1 METWL
6 TQHFVNSALVYS
18 GAMMLAAPI
27 IIHLINRFQ
36 YKRVH
41 FAAMEF
47 LLQSQQTNQRRVLL
61 EQLLLLLLR
70 ILLIICL
77 LLLIARLILDPNQL
91 SMFQGAKSHHVIILD
106 DSGSMQNVWGE
117 QNAFDEGIQVVRKIA
132 AEGANRPNTEKFSF
146 ILLSRADAPLFL
158 QRDINEELINELDAK
173 LSNLACSHQSLDFNQ
188 GLDAALDLL
197 NEDRAVIKTLHLIS
211 DFRKSDWQEKKGV
224 ASTIE
229 NLRKNDVGIN
239 LVKTVIDSQPNLA
252 ITELSGATEVAAVD
266 VPLRLRVS
274 IKNYGDQVANDVRV
288 SAFDDQNKLP
298 MSIVFD
304 KIEAGSEI
312 SQDFDVVFN
321 KPDLHQISVSLTN
334 DALDGDN
341 QRFLSIAVKP
351 SNPVLIIDG
360 NPSGNEWMY
369 IQTAIAPDAST
380 TGFAPSVESVDYLRR
395 HPLDQ
400 FKNIY
405 LLNVA
410 ELPLDAISEL
420 ENFVSAGG
428 GLIWFVGP
436 SIQPGFYNDK
446 LYNAGQGLFPAPLE
460 MAPRDLPARETNTLV
475 DMQVSDHPL
484 FSVFRGQDNPLIE
497 SVTISK
503 YFPLSQKWL
512 QTEAK
517 SATGVNIIATLRNQS
532 PFIIEHRF
540 GKGRIITCLTS
551 AGPVVT
557 NEGEPWNSWA
567 LNPSYIVFQLEL
579 QKYLVQSRSH
589 EQAEIV
595 GDPITFSLDAAVYS
609 DEIQIQTPI
618 SQGERTI
625 RLKASPRQEPNAS
638 DKETFKLFTSFR
650 ETDQP
655 GVYSVQLK
663 RQDQTV
669 EQQMYA
675 FNFPGSESNLK
686 LATTEELQNEL
697 GNRPEIQI
705 QEPGQFQWIQ
715 GQEAGREITNSILVI
730 LFLILIC
737 EQLLAYRL
745 SYHPKTASAAA

>member
-1 METWL
+1 MEAWL
-6 TQHFVNSALVYS
+6 TQHFVNSALVYT
-18 GAMMLAAPI
+18 GAAMVAAPI

-77 LLLIARLILDPNQL
+77 LMLIARLILDPNQL
-91 SMFQGAKSHHVIILD
+91 SMFHGAKSHHVIVLD

-117 QNAFDEGIQVVRKIA
+117 QSAFDEGLQVIRKIA
-132 AEGANRPNTEKFSF
+132 AEGTNRPNTEKMSL
-146 ILLSRADAPLFL
+146 IVLSRADAPLFL
-158 QRDINEELINELDAK
+158 QRDINEELVNELDAK
-173 LSNLACSHQSLDFNQ
+173 LTNLSCSHQSLDLNQ
-188 GLDAALDLL
+188 GLAVAADLL

-224 ASTIE
+224 AETIE
-229 NLRKNDVGIN
+229 KLSKSDTAIN
-239 LVKTVIDSQPNLA
+239 LVKTVPDSQANLA

-274 IKNYGDQVANDVRV
+274 IKNFGDQVAQNVRV
-288 SAFDDQNKLP
+288 SAFVDHNKLP

-321 KPDLHQISVSLTN
+321 KPSLHEINVSLTN

-341 QRFLSIAVKP
+341 ARFLAVDVKP

-360 NPSGNEWMY
+360 NPSGNEWIY
-369 IQTAIAPDAST
+369 VQTAIAPDAST
-380 TGFAPSVESVDYLRR
+380 TGFAPSVENVDYLRR
-395 HPLDQ
+395 HPLSQ

-410 ELPLDAISEL
+410 ELPLDAVAAL
-420 ENFVSAGG
+420 EAFVADGG
-428 GLIWFVGP
+428 GLIWFAGP
-436 SIQPGFYNDK
+436 SIQPAFYNDK
-446 LYNAGQGLFPAPLE
+446 LYKGGKGLFPAPLE
-460 MAPRDLPARETNTLV
+460 TSPRNLPARETNTTV

-484 FSVFRGQDNPLIE
+484 FSVFAGQDNPLIE
-497 SVTISK
+497 AVTISK

-512 QTEAK
+512 QTESQNA
-517 SATGVNIIATLRNQS
+517 SGVNIIATLRNQA
-532 PFIIEHRF
+532 PFIIEHRL

-551 AGPVVT
+551 AGPVLT

-567 LNPSYIVFQLEL
+567 LNPSFIVFQLEL

-589 EQAEIV
+589 DQAETV
-595 GDPITFSLDAAVYS
+595 GLPIAFSLDAASFS
-609 DEIQIQTPI
+609 DEIEVQTPT
-618 SQGERTI
+618 SQGSRTI
-625 RLKASPRQEPNAS
+625 RLKATPEQATNAS
-638 DKETFKLFTSFR
+638 DNDSLKLVTVFR

-655 GVYSVQLK
+655 GVYSARLK
-663 RQDQTV
+663 RQDQTF
-669 EQQMYA
+669 EPQMYA
-675 FNFPGSESNLK
+675 FNFPVSESNLE
-686 LATTEELQNEL
+686 LASSDELMNEL
-697 GNRPEIQI
+697 GNSPLIQI
-705 QEPGQFQWIQ
+705 QEPGEFQWIQ

-730 LFLILIC
+730 LFLLLIC

-745 SYHPKTASAAA
+745 SYHPKLAGAAA

>member
-6 TQHFVNSALVYS
+6 TQHFVNSTLVYA
-18 GAMMLAAPI
+18 GALMVAAPI

-36 YKRVH
+36 YKRVQ

-91 SMFQGAKSHHVIILD
+91 SMFRGAKSHHVIVLD
-106 DSGSMQNVWGE
+106 DSGSMQSIWGE
-117 QNAFDEGIQVVRKIA
+117 QTAFDEGLQVIRKIV
-132 AEGANRPNTEKFSF
+132 AEGTNRPNTEKLSL

-173 LSNLACSHQSLDFNQ
+173 LTNLTCSHQSLDLNQ
-188 GLDAALDLL
+188 GLEAAADLL

-211 DFRKSDWQEKKGV
+211 DFRKSDWQDKKGI
-224 ASTIE
+224 ASAIE
-229 NLRKNDVGIN
+229 EFSNDDIAIN
-239 LVKTVIDSQPNLA
+239 LIKTVPDSQPNLA
-252 ITELSGATEVAAVD
+252 ITELSGATEMAAVD
-266 VPLRLRVS
+266 IPLRLKIR
-274 IKNYGDQVANDVRV
+274 IKNLGDQVAENVRV
-288 SAFDDQNKLP
+288 AAFVDNNKLP

-321 KPDLHQISVSLTN
+321 KPHLHQVKVSLTN
-334 DALDGDN
+334 DVLAGDN
-341 QRFLSIAVKP
+341 ERFLAINVKP

-369 IQTAIAPDAST
+369 IQTAIAPDIAT
-380 TGFAPSVESVDYLRR
+380 TGFAPSVESLDYLRR
-395 HPLDQ
+395 HPLNQ

-410 ELPLDAISEL
+410 ELPLDAITPL
-420 ENFVSAGG
+420 EEFVSAGG

-436 SIQPGFYNDK
+436 SIQPAFYNDK
-446 LYNAGQGLFPAPLE
+446 LYKNGNGLFPAPLE
-460 MAPRDLPARETNTLV
+460 PSPRELPARETNSTV

-484 FSVFRGQDNPLIE
+484 FSVFAGQDNPLIE
-497 SVTISK
+497 AVTISK
-503 YFPLSQKWL
+503 YFPLSQRWL
-512 QTEAK
+512 QTK
-517 SATGVNIIATLRNQS
+517 SQNASGVNVIATLRNQE

-551 AGPVVT
+551 AGPLLS

-579 QKYLVQSRSH
+579 QKYLVQSQSH

-595 GDPITFSLDAAVYS
+595 GDPIAFSLDASLYS
-609 DEIQIQTPI
+609 DEIQIQTPT
-618 SQGERTI
+618 SEGERTI
-625 RLKASPRQEPNAS
+625 RLKASPKQITDAAQNGLLQLI
-638 DKETFKLFTSFR
+638 TTYR

-663 RQDQTV
+663 RQDQTI
-669 EQQMYA
+669 EQKMYA
-675 FNFPGSESNLK
+675 YNFPVTESNL
-686 LATTEELQNEL
+686 ELTASDDLIKQL
-697 GNRPEIQI
+697 GNNPQIQI
-705 QEPGQFQWIQ
+705 QESGEFQWIQ
-715 GQEAGREITNSILVI
+715 GQEAGREITNTILI
-730 LFLILIC
+730 LLFLLLIC

-745 SYHPKTASAAA
+745 SYHPKVVSAVA

>member
-6 TQHFVNSALVYS
+6 TQHFVNSALVYT
-18 GAMMLAAPI
+18 GAMMVAAPI

-70 ILLIICL
+70 IFLILCL
-77 LLLIARLILDPNQL
+77 LMLIARLILDPNQL
-91 SMFQGAKSHHVIILD
+91 SMFHGAKSHHVIVLD

-117 QNAFDEGIQVVRKIA
+117 KSAFQEGLQVVRKIA
-132 AEGANRPNTEKFSF
+132 AEGANRPNTEKFSL
-146 ILLSRADAPLFL
+146 IILSRADAPLFL

-173 LSNLACSHQSLDFNQ
+173 LSNLDCSHQSLDLNQ
-188 GLDAALDLL
+188 GMNAAADLL

-211 DFRKSDWQEKKGV
+211 DFRKSDWQDKKGI

-229 NLRKNDVGIN
+229 TLSKNDIAIN
-239 LVKTVIDSQPNLA
+239 LVKTVPDNQPNLA

-274 IKNYGDQVANDVRV
+274 VKNFGDQVANDVRV

-304 KIEAGSEI
+304 KIEAGTEI
-312 SQDFDVVFN
+312 TQDFDVVFN

-334 DALDGDN
+334 DALDADN

-369 IQTAIAPDAST
+369 IQTAIAPDTST

-395 HPLDQ
+395 HPLEQ

-410 ELPLDAISEL
+410 ELPLDTISVL
-420 ENFVSAGG
+420 ENFVSQGG
-428 GLIWFVGP
+428 GLIWFAGP
-436 SIQPGFYNDK
+436 SIQPAFYNDK
-446 LYNAGQGLFPAPLE
+446 LYNAGKGLFPAPLDV
-460 MAPRDLPARETNTLV
+460 APRDLPPRETNTLV
-475 DMQVSDHPL
+475 DLQVSDHPL
-484 FSVFRGQDNPLIE
+484 FSVFAGQDNPLIE
-497 SVTISK
+497 AVTISR

-517 SATGVNIIATLRNQS
+517 DASGVKVIATLRNQA
-532 PFIIEHRF
+532 PFILEHRL

-551 AGPVVT
+551 AGPIMT

-567 LNPSYIVFQLEL
+567 LNPSYIVFQLEM

-589 EQAEIV
+589 EQAELV
-595 GDPITFSLDAAVYS
+595 GAPITLSLDAAIFT
-609 DEIQIQTPI
+609 DEIQIQTPV

-625 RLKASPRQEPNAS
+625 RLKASPKQETDAS
-638 DKETFKLFTSFR
+638 DNGALKLVTNYR
-650 ETDQP
+650 ETDHP
-655 GVYSVQLK
+655 GIYTVQLK

-669 EQQMYA
+669 EQRMHA
-675 FNFPGSESNLK
+675 FNFPNSESDLE
-686 LATTEELQNEL
+686 LANSEELRKL
-697 GNRPEIQI
+697 TGNRSEIQI
-705 QEPGQFQWIQ
+705 QEAGEFQWIQ
-715 GQEAGREITNSILVI
+715 GQEAGREITNAILLI

>member
-18 GAMMLAAPI
+18 GALMVAAPI

-77 LLLIARLILDPNQL
+77 LFLIARLILDPNQL
-91 SMFQGAKSHHVIILD
+91 SMFHGAKSHHVIVLD

-117 QNAFDEGIQVVRKIA
+117 RSAFNEGLQVIRKIA
-132 AEGANRPNTEKFSF
+132 AEGANRPNTEKMSL
-146 ILLSRADAPLFL
+146 IVLSRADAPLFL
-158 QRDINEELINELDAK
+158 QRDINDELINELDAK
-173 LSNLACSHQSLDFNQ
+173 LTNLACSHQSLDLNQ
-188 GLDAALDLL
+188 GLEAASDLL

-224 ASTIE
+224 SSEIE
-229 NLRKNDVGIN
+229 KLGKDGVAIN
-239 LVKTVIDSQPNLA
+239 LIKTVPDSQPNLS

-274 IKNYGDQVANDVRV
+274 IKNFGNQVAEDVRIA
-288 SAFDDQNKLP
+288 AFVDNNKLP

-312 SQDFDVVFN
+312 TQDFDVIFN
-321 KPDLHQISVSLTN
+321 KPNLHQVNVSVIN
-334 DALDGDN
+334 DALAGDN
-341 QRFLSIAVKP
+341 DRFLTIDVKP

-380 TGFAPSVESVDYLRR
+380 TGFAPSVESIDYLRR

-405 LLNVA
+405 LLNVP
-410 ELPLDAISEL
+410 ELPLDAIAPL
-420 ENFVSAGG
+420 EQFVSAGG

-436 SIQPGFYNDK
+436 SIQPGFYNEK
-446 LYNAGQGLFPAPLE
+446 LYNKGKGLFPAPLE
-460 MAPRDLPARETNTLV
+460 LSPRELPARETNAII

-484 FSVFRGQDNPLIE
+484 FSVFAGQDNPLIE
-497 SVTISK
+497 AVTISR
-503 YFPLSQKWL
+503 YFPLSQEWL
-512 QTEAK
+512 QTKAQDK
-517 SATGVNIIATLRNQS
+517 SGVNVIATLRNRA

-551 AGPVVT
+551 ASPMLT
-557 NEGEPWNSWA
+557 NEGELWNSWA

-579 QKYLVQSRSH
+579 QKYLVQSHSQK
-589 EQAEIV
+589 QAELV
-595 GDPITFSLDAAVYS
+595 GDPISLSLDASVFS
-609 DEIQIQTPI
+609 DEIEIQTPV
-618 SQGERTI
+618 SQGERTLRI
-625 RLKASPRQEPNAS
+625 KASPEQAT
-638 DKETFKLFTSFR
+638 DALADGILKLVTTYR
-650 ETDQP
+650 DTDQP

-669 EQQMYA
+669 EQKMFA
-675 FNFPGSESNLK
+675 FNFPVSESNLELAPKDELKK
-686 LATTEELQNEL
+686 LQENNPLL
-697 GNRPEIQI
+697 QI
-705 QEPGQFQWIQ
+705 QEPGEFQWIQ
-715 GQEAGREITNSILVI
+715 GQEAGREITNTILVV
-730 LFLILIC
+730 LFLLLIC

-745 SYHPKTASAAA
+745 SYHPKMAGAAA

>member
-6 TQHFVNSALVYS
+6 TQHFVNSALVYT
-18 GAMMLAAPI
+18 GAMMVAAPI

-70 ILLIICL
+70 IFLIICL

-91 SMFQGAKSHHVIILD
+91 SMFHGAKSHHVIVLD

-117 QNAFDEGIQVVRKIA
+117 QNAFDEGLQVIRKIA
-132 AEGANRPNTEKFSF
+132 AEGANRPNTEKFSL

-173 LSNLACSHQSLDFNQ
+173 LSNLTCSHQSLDLNK
-188 GLDAALDLL
+188 GLEVAADLL

-229 NLRKNDVGIN
+229 NLSNDDVAIN
-239 LVKTVIDSQPNLA
+239 LVKTVPDSQPNLA
-252 ITELSGATEVAAVD
+252 ITELSGATEVAAVN

-274 IKNYGDQVANDVRV
+274 IKNFGDQVANDVRV

-321 KPDLHQISVSLTN
+321 KPDLHQINVSLTN
-334 DALDGDN
+334 DALGGDN

-410 ELPLDAISEL
+410 ELPLDAVSVL
-420 ENFVSAGG
+420 EKFVSEGG
-428 GLIWFVGP
+428 GLVWFVGP
-436 SIQPGFYNDK
+436 SVQAAFYNDK
-446 LYNAGQGLFPAPLE
+446 LFKEGKGLFPAPLE
-460 MAPRDLPARETNTLV
+460 MAPRDLPARETNTIV

-484 FSVFRGQDNPLIE
+484 FSVFAGQDNPLIE
-497 SVTISK
+497 AVTISK

-517 SATGVNIIATLRNQS
+517 NASGVNIIATLRNQA

-551 AGPVVT
+551 AGPIAT
-557 NEGEPWNSWA
+557 IEGEPWNSWA

-595 GDPITFSLDAAVYS
+595 GDPITFSLDAAVFS

-625 RLKASPRQEPNAS
+625 RLKASPKQESNAS
-638 DKETFKLFTSFR
+638 ENGSLKLDTTYR

-655 GVYSVQLK
+655 GIYSVQLK

-675 FNFPGSESNLK
+675 FNFPSTESNLE
-686 LATTEELQNEL
+686 LATSEELFKAL
-697 GNRPEIQI
+697 GNRSQIQI
-705 QEPGQFQWIQ
+705 QEPGEFQWIQ

-745 SYHPKTASAAA
+745 SYHPQTASAAA

>member
-6 TQHFVNSALVYS
+6 TQHFVNSTLVYA
-18 GAMMLAAPI
+18 GAMMVAAPI

-91 SMFQGAKSHHVIILD
+91 SMFRGAKSHHVIVLD

-117 QNAFDEGIQVVRKIA
+117 QTAFNEGLQVIRKIV
-132 AEGANRPNTEKFSF
+132 AEGTNRPNTEKLSL
-146 ILLSRADAPLFL
+146 IVLSRADAPLFL

-173 LSNLACSHQSLDFNQ
+173 LTNLACSHQSLDLNQ
-188 GLDAALDLL
+188 GLEAAADLL

-211 DFRKSDWQEKKGV
+211 DFRKSDWQDKKGITS
-224 ASTIE
+224 AIE
-229 NLRKNDVGIN
+229 DLSKDDIAIN
-239 LVKTVIDSQPNLA
+239 LIKTVPDSQPNLA

-266 VPLRLRVS
+266 VPLSLKVR
-274 IKNYGDQVANDVRV
+274 IKNFGDQVAENVRV
-288 SAFDDQNKLP
+288 AAFVDNNKLP

-321 KPDLHQISVSLTN
+321 KPDLHQVNVSLNN
-334 DALDGDN
+334 DVLAGDN
-341 QRFLSIAVKP
+341 ERFLAIDVKP

-360 NPSGNEWMY
+360 NPSGNEWMF
-369 IQTAIAPDAST
+369 IQTAIAPDIST

-410 ELPLDAISEL
+410 ELPLDAITPL
-420 ENFVSAGG
+420 EQFVAAGG

-436 SIQPGFYNDK
+436 SIQPAFYNDK
-446 LYNAGQGLFPAPLE
+446 LYKNGNGLFPAPLE
-460 MAPRDLPARETNTLV
+460 GSPRELPARETNSTV

-484 FSVFRGQDNPLIE
+484 FSVFAGQDNPLIE
-497 SVTISK
+497 AVTISR
-503 YFPLSQKWL
+503 YFPLSQEWL
-512 QTEAK
+512 QTK
-517 SATGVNIIATLRNQS
+517 SQSASGVNVIATLRNQE

-551 AGPVVT
+551 ASPVLT

-589 EQAEIV
+589 EQTEIV
-595 GDPITFSLDAAVYS
+595 GDPIAFSLDASLFS

-618 SQGERTI
+618 SEGERTI
-625 RLKASPRQEPNAS
+625 RLKASPKQVTDAS
-638 DKETFKLFTSFR
+638 QNGSLQLMTTYR

-655 GVYSVQLK
+655 GVYSVQLE
-663 RQDQTV
+663 RQDQTI
-669 EQQMYA
+669 EQKMYA
-675 FNFPGSESNLK
+675 FNFPVTESNL
-686 LATTEELQNEL
+686 ELIAADDLIKQL
-697 GNRPEIQI
+697 GSNPQIQI
-705 QEPGQFQWIQ
+705 QEPGEFQWIQ
-715 GQEAGREITNSILVI
+715 GQEAGREITNTILVI
-730 LFLILIC
+730 LFLLLIC

-745 SYHPKTASAAA
+745 SYHPKIAGAVA

>member
-6 TQHFVNSALVYS
+6 TQHFVNSALVYT
-18 GAMMLAAPI
+18 GVMMVAAPI

-61 EQLLLLLLR
+61 EQLLLLLMR
-70 ILLIICL
+70 ILVIICL

-117 QNAFDEGIQVVRKIA
+117 QNAFNEGLQVVRKIA
-132 AEGANRPNTEKFSF
+132 AEGANRPNTEKFSL

-158 QRDINEELINELDAK
+158 QRDINEELLNELDAK
-173 LSNLACSHQSLDFNQ
+173 LSNQVCSHQNLDMNK
-188 GLDAALDLL
+188 GLEVAADLL

-211 DFRKSDWQEKKGV
+211 DFRKSDWQDKKGV
-224 ASTIE
+224 SSTIE
-229 NLRKNDVGIN
+229 NLSKSGVGIN
-239 LVKTVIDSQPNLA
+239 LVKTVPNSQSNLA
-252 ITELSGATEVAAVD
+252 ITELSGATEVAAVN

-274 IKNYGDQVANDVRV
+274 IKNFGDQVANDVRV
-288 SAFDDQNKLP
+288 AAFDDQNKLP

-304 KIEAGSEI
+304 KIEAGSEV

-334 DALDGDN
+334 DALNGDN

-369 IQTAIAPDAST
+369 VQTAISPDAST
-380 TGFAPSVESVDYLRR
+380 TGFATSVESVDYLRR
-395 HPLDQ
+395 HPLEQ

-410 ELPLDAISEL
+410 ELPLDAVAVL
-420 ENFVSAGG
+420 EKFVSEGG

-436 SIQPGFYNDK
+436 SVQPAFYNDK
-446 LYNAGQGLFPAPLE
+446 LYNEGNGLFPAPLE
-460 MAPRDLPARETNTLV
+460 LAPRDLPARETNTLV

-484 FSVFRGQDNPLIE
+484 FSVFSGQDNPLIE
-497 SVTISK
+497 SVTISR
-503 YFPLSQKWL
+503 YFPLSEKWL
-512 QTEAK
+512 QTKAK
-517 SATGVNIIATLRNQS
+517 NATGVNIIATLRNQS

-551 AGPVVT
+551 AGPIMT

-589 EQAEIV
+589 EQTEIV
-595 GDPITFSLDAAVYS
+595 GDPITFSLDAAVYT

-625 RLKASPRQEPNAS
+625 RLKASPKQETNAS
-638 DKETFKLFTSFR
+638 DKDSLKFITAYR

-655 GVYSVQLK
+655 GVYTVQLK
-663 RQDQTV
+663 LQDQTV

-675 FNFPGSESNLK
+675 FNFPRSESILE
-686 LATTEELQNEL
+686 LANSEELRKTL

-705 QEPGQFQWIQ
+705 QEPGEFQWIQ

-730 LFLILIC
+730 LFLLLIC

-745 SYHPKTASAAA
+745 SYHPQTTSAAA

>member
-6 TQHFVNSALVYS
+6 TQHFVNSTLVYT
-18 GAMMLAAPI
+18 GALMVAAPI

-70 ILLIICL
+70 IILILCL
-77 LLLIARLILDPNQL
+77 LMLIARLILDPNQL
-91 SMFQGAKSHHVIILD
+91 SMFHGAKSHHVIVLD
-106 DSGSMQNVWGE
+106 DSGSMRNVWGE
-117 QNAFDEGIQVVRKIA
+117 QTAFNEGLQVIRKIA
-132 AEGANRPNTEKFSF
+132 AEGANRPNTEKMSL
-146 ILLSRADAPLFL
+146 IVLSRADAPLFL

-173 LSNLACSHQSLDFNQ
+173 LTNLSCSHQSLDLNQ
-188 GLDAALDLL
+188 GLEVAAELL
-197 NEDRAVIKTLHLIS
+197 NEDRAVIKTLHVIS

-224 ASTIE
+224 AETIKK
-229 NLRKNDVGIN
+229 LATDDVAIN
-239 LVKTVIDSQPNLA
+239 LVKTVPDSQPNLA

-274 IKNYGDQVANDVRV
+274 IKNFGDQVANDVRV
-288 SAFDDQNKLP
+288 AAFVDQNKLP

-321 KPDLHQISVSLTN
+321 KPNLHQVNVSLNN
-334 DALDGDN
+334 DALDADN

-351 SNPVLIIDG
+351 SNPVLVIDG

-369 IQTAIAPDAST
+369 IQTAIAPDATT

-410 ELPLDAISEL
+410 ELPLDAIAAL
-420 ENFVSAGG
+420 ENFVAEGG

-436 SIQPGFYNDK
+436 SIQPAFYNDK
-446 LYNAGQGLFPAPLE
+446 LYNDGNGLFPAPLE
-460 MAPRDLPARETNTLV
+460 PAPHDLPPRETNTTV

-484 FSVFRGQDNPLIE
+484 FSVFAGQDNPLIE
-497 SVTISK
+497 AVTISR

-512 QTEAK
+512 QTQAQNA
-517 SATGVNIIATLRNQS
+517 SGVNVIATLRNQA

-557 NEGEPWNSWA
+557 SEGEPWNSWA
-567 LNPSYIVFQLEL
+567 FNPSFIVFQLEL

-589 EQAEIV
+589 DQAEIV
-595 GDPITFSLDAAVYS
+595 GDPIALSLDASVFS
-609 DEIQIQTPI
+609 DEIEIQTPI

-625 RLKASPRQEPNAS
+625 RLKASPKQEADAS
-638 DKETFKLFTSFR
+638 GNGPLKLVTAYR

-655 GVYSVQLK
+655 GVYSVRLK

-675 FNFPGSESNLK
+675 FNFPVTESNLE
-686 LATTEELQNEL
+686 LASSDELIKEL
-697 GNRPEIQI
+697 GNQSQIQI
-705 QEPGQFQWIQ
+705 QEPGEFQWIQ
-715 GQEAGREITNSILVI
+715 GQEAGREITNTILVI
-730 LFLILIC
+730 LFLVLIC

-745 SYHPKTASAAA
+745 SFHPSLAGAAA

>member
-1 METWL
+1 MEAWL
-6 TQHFVNSALVYS
+6 TQHFVNSTLVYT
-18 GAMMLAAPI
+18 GALMVAAPI

-36 YKRVH
+36 YKRVQ

-70 ILLIICL
+70 ILIIICL
-77 LLLIARLILDPNQL
+77 LFLIARLILDPNQL
-91 SMFQGAKSHHVIILD
+91 SMFHGAKSHHVIVLD
-106 DSGSMQNVWGE
+106 DSGSMRNVWGE
-117 QNAFDEGIQVVRKIA
+117 QTAFDEGLQVIRKIA
-132 AEGANRPNTEKFSF
+132 AEGANRPNTEKMSL
-146 ILLSRADAPLFL
+146 IVLSRADAPLFL
-158 QRDINEELINELDAK
+158 QRDINEELINELDTK
-173 LSNLACSHQSLDFNQ
+173 LTNLSCSHQSLDLNQ
-188 GLDAALDLL
+188 GLEAAADLL
-197 NEDRAVIKTLHLIS
+197 DEDRAVIKTLHVIS

-229 NLRKNDVGIN
+229 NMSNNDVAIN
-239 LVKTVIDSQPNLA
+239 LVKTVPDSQPNLA
-252 ITELSGATEVAAVD
+252 ITELSGATEVASVD

-274 IKNYGDQVANDVRV
+274 IRNFGDQVAQDVRV
-288 SAFDDQNKLP
+288 SAFVDQNKLP

-304 KIEAGSEI
+304 KIEAGTEI

-321 KPDLHQISVSLTN
+321 KPDLHQVNVSLTN
-334 DALDGDN
+334 DALDADN
-341 QRFLSIAVKP
+341 QRFLSIAVKQ
-351 SNPVLIIDG
+351 SNPILIIDG
-360 NPSGNEWMY
+360 NPSGNESMY

-410 ELPLDAISEL
+410 ELPLDTVAVL
-420 ENFVSAGG
+420 EKFVSDGG

-446 LYNAGQGLFPAPLE
+446 LFNNGNGLFPAPLE
-460 MAPRDLPARETNTLV
+460 LSPRELPPRETNTTV

-484 FSVFRGQDNPLIE
+484 FSVFAGQDNPLIE
-497 SVTISK
+497 AVTISK
-503 YFPLSQKWL
+503 YFPLSQEWL
-512 QTEAK
+512 RTQAQDA
-517 SATGVNIIATLRNQS
+517 SGVNVIATLRNQA

-557 NEGEPWNSWA
+557 NAGEPWNSWA

-589 EQAEIV
+589 DQAEIV
-595 GDPITFSLDAAVYS
+595 GAPITFSLDAALFS

-625 RLKASPRQEPNAS
+625 RLKATPQQGADPSENGS
-638 DKETFKLFTSFR
+638 LKLITVYR

-675 FNFPGSESNLK
+675 FNFPVTESNLA
-686 LATTEELQNEL
+686 LASTDELFKEL
-697 GNRPEIQI
+697 GNRSQIQI
-705 QEPGQFQWIQ
+705 QEPGEFQWIQ

-730 LFLILIC
+730 LFLLLIC

-745 SYHPKTASAAA
+745 SYHPTLAGAAA